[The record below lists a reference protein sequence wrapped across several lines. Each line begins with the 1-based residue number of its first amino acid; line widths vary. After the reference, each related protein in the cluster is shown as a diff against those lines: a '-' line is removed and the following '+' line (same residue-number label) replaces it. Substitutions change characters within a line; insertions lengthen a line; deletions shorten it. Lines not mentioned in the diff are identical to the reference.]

1 MILRFLINKRGLDF
15 DQEKCWLDFFLI
27 GGSGVGFIDFNQ
39 DKGVEVFRK
48 VVVDLEKNANL
59 DLEKLLPK

>member
-1 MILRFLINKRGLDF
+1 MGVVLRGF
-15 DQEKCWLDFFLI
+15 LDFFLI
-27 GGSGVGFIDFNQ
+27 GGSEVGFIDFNQ